1 MCTNTSCCCQRCF
14 TVWIRSNYARVQIFG
29 PLLRGPDGASIIYDV
44 PVVNVTSQKTY
55 FKLGTLYSL
64 NWKQGVTMTTWS
76 VMSCCCD
83 APLNN
88 PVTIICRWGIRFLTP
103 GPKRHIRGVIIQW
116 KLTGWY
122 HSTSTALWGKHES
135 IQYLLTET
143 WYHSQ
148 LRAVTVQYM
157 SCTGWW
163 ETLNVKW
170 VTPSHTLLLLPCYFF
185 LNKLEQQL
193 IYWQGYY
200 GDKI

>member
-148 LRAVTVQYM
+148 E
-157 SCTGWW
+157 SCYSPIHV
-163 ETLNVKW
+163 LHRVMRNVKCQ
-170 VTPSHTLLLLPCYFF
+170 VSHAFSHPVVVAMLFFFKQIGATTDFLARLL
-185 LNKLEQQL
+185 
-193 IYWQGYY
+193 WW
-200 GDKI
+200 